1 MKTHLL
7 NAIITLAGA
16 SVLPQSALAAGAE
29 PAGAA
34 EKARVCW
41 LSDLDLTK
49 VEQSGGFGLQK
60 DKSYYGKPLTIAG
73 KIYER
78 GFQAVF
84 GNDVSGTFELELKP
98 GVQRFMASVGVDDN
112 GDQLGAVEVL
122 VYGDQELLWSSGRMQ
137 YKDAAKP
144 VDVPVAG
151 KKRLLLIAKSADNNG
166 CNVDWADARIS
177 LDSNTSG
184 DLVSVAGPEPAEI
197 LTPKPGPAP
206 KITGAR
212 VFGVRPGNP
221 FFFKIPATGTAPLTF
236 GAKGLPAGL
245 KVDPK
250 TGLITGS
257 IRKAGDY
264 PVTLTATNAK
274 GKTTKPLKIV
284 VGEKLALTP
293 PMGWASYNCWGC
305 DITET
310 RMKAI
315 ADAFVKTD
323 LINHGWTYMNIDDG
337 WQACTDKGLAGE
349 ARKAPN
355 VSLEPNDRFPDM
367 KGLCD
372 YVHGLGLKIGTYS
385 TPWMI
390 SYGGYTGGSGNDA
403 KGTIDKEGHAVGKV
417 TFEVQDAKQW
427 AAWGIDSMKYD
438 WNAIDVPNTK
448 RMSEALRNC
457 GRDILFTLSNTA
469 DINQADKWAEL
480 SQFWRTTGDIFDRW
494 WCMDR
499 IGFSQEPWRKFAG
512 PGHWNDPDML
522 VVGYV
527 GWGNAPKPTQL
538 TPNEQYTHIS
548 LWCLHA
554 APLLLGCDLSQADEF
569 TINLLTNDEVLE
581 VDQDPLGSAAS
592 RISHE
597 DGLEVWA
604 KDMEDGSKAV
614 GLFNRTYW
622 PAKVSAKWSDLGMT
636 GPQKVRDLWRQ
647 KDLGISKDK
656 FEAVI
661 PRHGC
666 MLIRIRPDR

>member
-1 MKTHLL
+1 
-7 NAIITLAGA
+7 
-16 SVLPQSALAAGAE
+16 
-29 PAGAA
+29 
-34 EKARVCW
+34 
-41 LSDLDLTK
+41 
-49 VEQSGGFGLQK
+49 
-60 DKSYYGKPLTIAG
+60 
-73 KIYER
+73 
-78 GFQAVF
+78 
-84 GNDVSGTFELELKP
+84 
-98 GVQRFMASVGVDDN
+98 
-112 GDQLGAVEVL
+112 
-122 VYGDQELLWSSGRMQ
+122 
-137 YKDAAKP
+137 
-144 VDVPVAG
+144 
-151 KKRLLLIAKSADNNG
+151 
-166 CNVDWADARIS
+166 
-177 LDSNTSG
+177 
-184 DLVSVAGPEPAEI
+184 
-197 LTPKPGPAP
+197 
-206 KITGAR
+206 
-212 VFGVRPGNP
+212 
-221 FFFKIPATGTAPLTF
+221 
-236 GAKGLPAGL
+236 
-245 KVDPK
+245 
-250 TGLITGS
+250 
-257 IRKAGDY
+257 
-264 PVTLTATNAK
+264 
-274 GKTTKPLKIV
+274 
-284 VGEKLALTP
+284 
-293 PMGWASYNCWGC
+293 
-305 DITET
+305 
-310 RMKAI
+310 
-315 ADAFVKTD
+315 
-323 LINHGWTYMNIDDG
+323 
-337 WQACTDKGLAGE
+337 
-349 ARKAPN
+349 
-355 VSLEPNDRFPDM
+355 M

-622 PAKVSAKWSDLGMT
+622 PAKVSAKWSDLGLT